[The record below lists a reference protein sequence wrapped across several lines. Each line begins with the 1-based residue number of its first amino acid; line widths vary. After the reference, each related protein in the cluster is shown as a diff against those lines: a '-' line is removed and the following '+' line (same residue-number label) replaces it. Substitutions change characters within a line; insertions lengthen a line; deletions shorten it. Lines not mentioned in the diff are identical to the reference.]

1 MKLKVNQSVVVG
13 ALRAAT
19 RVAPKNAT
27 IPIITH
33 VLIDAKSPGSLS
45 IKSTD
50 LKIELTSDVSADVE
64 QGGTVCVSAFAFRD
78 VISKLP
84 KDADIRIEKD
94 GDRISV
100 KSGRSRFHLNVLSGD
115 DWPQIVGTETPYAFR
130 MPSKEL
136 AQAIN
141 NISFAISN
149 EETRFYLNGIY
160 MHIPEGRDV
169 MRFVATDGHR
179 LARVEMTAP
188 AGSNGAPGV
197 IIPKETVLEAANLL
211 AHSHETVTVK
221 YSQNFIVFDFGDVI
235 LKSKLIDGSYPDYER
250 VIPNNNEK
258 IAVVDAG
265 ALAQSAARVATVSSD
280 KGSAIRMRLDG
291 GVMTLSVTSPDTGDA
306 TDEIEALWGDGE
318 FTIGFNS
325 KYVQECLD
333 VLGDGPVTLKLK
345 DPGAPCLMQS
355 QKKPEMLVVL
365 MPMRV

>member
-1 MKLKVNQSVVVG
+1 MKIKVNQSVVVG

-27 IPIITH
+27 IPILTH

-50 LKIELTSDVSADVE
+50 LDIELTSDVSADVE
-64 QGGTVCVSAFAFRD
+64 QGGSACVSAFAFRD

-94 GDRISV
+94 GDRISL

-141 NISFAISN
+141 NTSFAIST
-149 EETRFYLNGIY
+149 EETRYYLNGIY
-160 MHIPEGRDV
+160 MHFPEGTDV

-179 LARVEMTAP
+179 LSRIEIIAP
-188 AGSNGAPGV
+188 NGARGGPSV
-197 IIPKETVLEAANLL
+197 IIPKKAILEAANLL
-211 AHSHETVTVK
+211 AHSPETVTVK

-235 LKSKLIDGSYPDYER
+235 LKSKLVDGTFPDYER

-258 IAVVDAG
+258 IAVVDAE
-265 ALAQSAARVATVSSD
+265 ALAQSAARVATVSSE
-280 KGSAIRMRLDG
+280 KGRSVRMHLDG
-291 GVMTLSVTSPDTGDA
+291 GVMTLSTTSPDTGDA
-306 TDEIEALWGDGE
+306 TDEIDALWGDGE

-333 VLGDGPVTLKLK
+333 VLGDGPVTLKFS

>member
-1 MKLKVNQSVVVG
+1 MKLKVNQSVIVG

-27 IPIITH
+27 IPILTH
-33 VLIDAKSPGSLS
+33 ILIDAKSPGSLS

-50 LKIELTSDVSADVE
+50 LEIELTSDVSAEVE
-64 QGGTVCVSAFAFRD
+64 QGGSACVSAFAFRD

-84 KDADIRIEKD
+84 KDADIRIERD
-94 GDRISV
+94 GDRISL
-100 KSGRSRFHLNVLSGD
+100 KSGRSRFHLNILSDD
-115 DWPQIVGTETPYAFR
+115 DWPQIVGSDTPHAFR
-130 MPSKEL
+130 MQSKEL

-141 NISFAISN
+141 NASFAIST
-149 EETRFYLNGIY
+149 EETRYYLNGIY
-160 MHIPEGRDV
+160 MHFPEGKDV

-179 LARVEMTAP
+179 LSRIEMPAP
-188 AGSNGAPGV
+188 EGSGGAPGV
-197 IIPKETVLEAANLL
+197 IIPKKTVLEAANLL
-211 AHSHETVTVK
+211 AHSPDTVMVK

-235 LKSKLIDGSYPDYER
+235 LKSKLVDGTFPDYER
-250 VIPNNNEK
+250 VIPENNEK

-265 ALAQSAARVATVSSD
+265 ALAQSAARVATVSSE
-280 KGSAIRMRLDG
+280 KGRVIRVKMSSGL
-291 GVMTLSVTSPDTGDA
+291 MTLSVTSPETGDA
-306 TDEIEALWGDGE
+306 MDEIEATWGDEE

-333 VLGDGPVTLKLK
+333 VLGDGPVTLKLR